1 MYSFANKTY
10 RLIPL
15 FITLKIPIFLDFDYN
30 IILLLSF
37 QIHVN
42 ILTNSR
48 YSHFLIEGLH
58 TKHLMTLKKQKMEVT
73 R

>member
-1 MYSFANKTY
+1 MYSFAYKTY
-10 RLIPL
+10 RLLSL
-15 FITLKIPIFLDFDYN
+15 FTTLKIPIFLDFVYN

-48 YSHFLIEGLH
+48 YSHFLAEGLH
-58 TKHLMTLKKQKMEVT
+58 TKHLMTLKKSKMEVT
-73 R
+73 Q

>member
-58 TKHLMTLKKQKMEVT
+58 TKHLMTLKKNKKW

>member
-1 MYSFANKTY
+1 MYSFVYKTY
-10 RLIPL
+10 RLLSL
-15 FITLKIPIFLDFDYN
+15 FITLKILIFLDFVYN

-48 YSHFLIEGLH
+48 YSHSHRELAY
-58 TKHLMTLKKQKMEVT
+58 KTLNDIQKMEVT

>member
-1 MYSFANKTY
+1 MYSFAYKTY
-10 RLIPL
+10 RLSSPC
-15 FITLKIPIFLDFDYN
+15 TSPKIPTFLDFVYN

-58 TKHLMTLKKQKMEVT
+58 TKHLMTLKNTKMEVT